1 MMMRNDPSGVL
12 SSCDL
17 LVDRTDDNYDSMVK
31 PHQSDLHQ
39 YHHSHYPNHHS
50 DSSRSSSVCSSS
62 LSPKTSTS
70 TGAITTGI
78 SSATVPD
85 ATVAVTLTDIDPQ
98 LAQHVEYELGLTK
111 KNGNGTGTRKN
122 AWGNLSYA
130 ELISKAITS
139 SAEQRLTLSEI
150 YDWMIKYVPF
160 FRNKVDRISSAG
172 WKNSIRHNLSL
183 HNRFKRVQSEGT
195 GKSSWWMI
203 NPDDKMTCGNDTSS
217 SSPASGIKQPRR
229 RLGQGAKSASLSTT
243 TQPKRLRGPRS
254 TKTTRAMTVAQR
266 MEQQQQQQ
274 HQTSGNQQIQ
284 PSDMSTISIY
294 DTQQWPSQLD
304 TDNTPNHIYEQELY
318 STSVHTPTTNTNGN
332 STACLQSTY
341 SYDDIVTNYVGNTS
355 STNNTNNTG
364 DYSYHHPH
372 QYQSHPQHSHTLYQ
386 HHHSSNYDPGA
397 SGGYYHH
404 SNSCPHPL
412 DTYHANNPGTY
423 SLQQQQIDPNDEQV
437 YLRAHSI
444 SSHSSSSS
452 LSPPTLSTTNN
463 LLPSSSSGS
472 SSSNYPPSHPH
483 KSSLSGGYLHPTSN
497 GTVTL
502 YSHHHQPHHPDIETL
517 LDLNTQDD
525 DIDDDDDL
533 STLVHHH
540 QGMIDDQHQLSS
552 FFSPDHN
559 HQVISHNDASPS
571 LLRTVLNRPIVDT
584 LNVCRTFVFPKF
596 HAHL

>member
-1 MMMRNDPSGVL
+1 MMYNGPSGVL

-17 LVDRTDDNYDSMVK
+17 LVDRTDDSYNSMVK
-31 PHQSDLHQ
+31 PHQSDSHQ
-39 YHHSHYPNHHS
+39 YHHPHYPQHHS

-62 LSPKTSTS
+62 LSPKTSSS
-70 TGAITTGI
+70 TGANTTGI
-78 SSATVPD
+78 SSVTVSNTP
-85 ATVAVTLTDIDPQ
+85 AAVTLTDIDPQ

-111 KNGNGTGTRKN
+111 KNGNGSGTRKN

-203 NPDDKMTCGNDTSS
+203 NPDEKMTCGNDTSS
-217 SSPASGIKQPRR
+217 PSPISGLKQPRR
-229 RLGQGAKSASLSTT
+229 RLGQGTKSASLSST

-254 TKTTRAMTVAQR
+254 TKTTRAMTAAQR
-266 MEQQQQQQ
+266 IEQQQQQQQQQ

-284 PSDMSTISIY
+284 SSDMSTVSIY

-304 TDNTPNHIYEQELY
+304 TDTTPNHLYEHELY

-332 STACLQSTY
+332 STACIQSSY
-341 SYDDIVTNYVGNTS
+341 SYDDVVPNYVNNTP

-372 QYQSHPQHSHTLYQ
+372 QFHSHPHHSHTLYQ
-386 HHHSSNYDPGA
+386 HHHGSNYDTGA
-397 SGGYYHH
+397 SSGYYHH
-404 SNSCPHPL
+404 SNSCSHPL
-412 DTYHANNPGTY
+412 DTYHTNNAGTY
-423 SLQQQQIDPNDEQV
+423 SLQQQQQQQIDPNDEQI

-472 SSSNYPPSHPH
+472 SSSNYTHPH
-483 KSSLSGGYLHPTSN
+483 KTSLSGGYLHPVSN
-497 GTVTL
+497 GTLTL
-502 YSHHHQPHHPDIETL
+502 YSHHHQPQHLSHPPDIETL

-525 DIDDDDDL
+525 DIDDDDDDDL

-540 QGMIDDQHQLSS
+540 QGMIDDQQHLSS

-559 HQVISHNDASPS
+559 HPMHSHNDTSPS
-571 LLRTVLNRPIVDT
+571 ILRTVLNRPIVD
-584 LNVCRTFVFPKF
+584 LYNQQV
-596 HAHL
+596 